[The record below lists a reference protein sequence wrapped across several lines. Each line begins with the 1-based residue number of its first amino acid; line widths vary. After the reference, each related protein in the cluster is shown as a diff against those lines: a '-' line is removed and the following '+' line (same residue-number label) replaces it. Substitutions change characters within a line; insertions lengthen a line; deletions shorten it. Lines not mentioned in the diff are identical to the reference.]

1 MPTKKNT
8 KSRKSQKKAAP
19 SLSDLMQPIPTSASS
34 NHKPAAKPEILLR
47 SVRQNNLKGFDL
59 ALPLGKLIVVTGLSG
74 AGKSSLVFETLHAE
88 GQRRYVETFS
98 PYVRQFME
106 MMERPKVDSIEN
118 IRPSIAIQ
126 QSNTVKTSR
135 STVGTMTELCDYMK
149 VWFCHRS
156 RLFDPDTD
164 QLVEDDNPQ
173 SIWQKAFASFTGQ
186 SVVLA
191 FALTK
196 PANFSW
202 HEVIGNLKAKGF
214 TRAFIHTAKAAPRRA
229 SLESVNAEQI
239 PEDATLLIIQDRVTL
254 SADAESRFIEAAT
267 ACLHFGQGELR
278 LLDEHG
284 HELGH
289 YSEGLHS
296 PKSGRRF
303 RASSPALFSFNSP
316 LGACP
321 KCRGFG
327 RIIEI
332 DFRLVIPD
340 ASLSIDAGAIRA
352 FQGEVYS
359 ESQRDLLRA
368 CRKHRIPTN
377 IPWRDMP
384 EEHRQ
389 FVIEGEPDYDEDGKG
404 WPNYWYGIRR
414 FFTWLESTAYK
425 MHVRVFLS
433 KYRAYVPCP
442 DCRGQRL
449 QPEAL
454 YWKWNGHTLP
464 DLYRLPISHL
474 LELMTDELHAVTASP
489 EYQQGASHTNPLL
502 LSLEAIVTRLRYL
515 EQVGLGYLNLDR
527 SSRSLS
533 GGETMRV
540 SLTACLGT
548 ALVDTLFVLDEPS
561 IGLHSR
567 DTERL
572 IGILRRLTDAGNT
585 VVVVEHD
592 ESIMRAAD
600 YIIEIGPE
608 PGTNGGHVVFAGTPQ
623 EILRMPDSL
632 TGTYLSGAKTIP
644 VPSRRRPVK
653 PASPWLRITEAT
665 RHNLQ
670 KFSAKIPL
678 QRLVVLS
685 GVSGAG
691 KSTLLDNVIHQGLLA
706 KAGRSVEEPADIRSI
721 ETDLAFSEIVMVDQS
736 PVSKT
741 PRSNPALYAEA
752 WDPIRDLLAGTD
764 SARQA
769 GLTAAHF
776 SFNSGSGRCPTCEG
790 LGHERIE
797 MQFMADVYV
806 PCPICEGKRFKSEIL
821 ELKWRDLSVADVL
834 DLNVRQA
841 LTLFSDQPKIKSR
854 LESLV
859 DVGLGYLPLGQP
871 LNTLSGGESQRL
883 KLVKYLSKVGESAH
897 HALLLLDEPTT
908 GLHRDDVSRL
918 LQVLHRLVDSGHS
931 LILIEHQL
939 DIIKSADWVLELG
952 PEAGINGGKLVFEG
966 PPDALAQTDTETSPF
981 LAAELAPRNT
991 LAYQA
996 PAADTSLSLLAAE
1009 DSSID
1014 NSFIHVYGARQH
1026 NLQDVSLKI
1035 AHNQIT
1041 VLTGVSGS
1049 GKSSLAFD
1057 IIFSE
1062 GQRRFMESMSAW
1074 ARQYVE
1080 QLPRA
1085 EVDRLEG
1092 IPPTVAIEQRI
1103 TAGTSKSTVAT
1114 ITEVAQYLR
1123 LLYAR
1128 LGVQHS
1134 IVNGQPLVAQKPEA
1148 LLARLSKILSETATA
1163 SKRKSKQSDAYY
1175 LCSPIVRGRKG
1186 HHEPVAKW
1194 AEKQGYKILR
1204 IDGKIVP
1211 VSSFTKLDRFKEHD
1225 IEVVSW
1231 EIPLSAIPTSQDLP
1245 ALEAALTLG
1254 NGTALLTSADGKAIA
1269 WLSTSRTDPVTGES
1283 YPELDPKH
1291 FSWNSAKGWC
1301 PKCHGYGLL
1310 ESWMRSDE
1318 KFNLANVVFTD
1329 GELCPDCHG
1338 ARLNP
1343 ISRAVRLHLDDGR
1356 VFSLPELLAL
1366 TPQALLDTLSQL
1378 RHDARSAA
1386 ILRDLL
1392 PEIEERLRFMGQV
1405 GLDYL
1410 SLDRP
1415 TATLSGGEAQRIRL
1429 AAQLGSNLSGVL
1441 YVLDEPSIGLH
1452 ARDNERLLQSL
1463 RDLRAKGNTLLIVEH
1478 DDDTM
1483 KLADHIVDLGPGAG
1497 INGGQIVAQGHWQEL
1512 IHHPESITGRYLG
1525 KGIPHPLLGQ
1535 RRPLAGLPNDAFRI
1549 SPEDPSAK
1557 PKKSKRPSK
1566 NKRPSSG
1573 NGSITFSD
1581 LTSSQ
1586 DWITLQ
1592 GASLRN
1598 LKDFDVALP
1607 IGRLTVVC
1615 GISGAG
1621 KSTLIRDLLTPL
1633 VSYASK
1639 HSHSHLDWKHVANC
1653 PDLPFRNSPAPVFR
1667 SLTNA
1672 HQFRSVVEVDQTP
1685 IGKTP
1690 RSTPATYIGIFDLIR
1705 QFFAELPEAKIAG
1718 HTASVFSFNTSG
1730 GRCDKCSGGGQIKLE
1745 MAFMPDTYVRC
1756 DECNG
1761 QRYSPILKDIRWK
1774 GKNIAEVLELSFDE
1788 ARHFFDF
1795 HSRLSEVI
1803 SLMCETGLG
1812 YLTLGQSSPTLS
1824 GGEAQRLKLVSEL
1837 VHGLPTWKERTRG
1850 LPPKNLYILE
1860 EPTIGL
1866 HLSDCEKLIRLLHR
1880 LVDQGHTVI
1889 VIEHHLD
1896 VIAEADYLLEIG
1908 PQGGHLGGHLIYQGP
1923 PASLP
1928 STPNSPTAPFLNGKV

>member
-1 MPTKKNT
+1 M
-8 KSRKSQKKAAP
+8 SAP
-19 SLSDLMQPIPTSASS
+19 ATIQL
-34 NHKPAAKPEILLR
+34 KG
-47 SVRQNNLKGFDL
+47 VRQNNLKGFDL

-156 RLFDPDTD
+156 QLFDPDTGS
-164 QLVEDDNPQ
+164 LIEDDNPQ
-173 SIWQKAFASFTGQ
+173 SIWQKALEGFSGQ
-186 SVVLA
+186 PVVLA
-191 FALTK
+191 FCVKK

-202 HEVIGNLKAKGF
+202 EEVVNNLKAKGF
-214 TRAFIHTAKAAPRRA
+214 TRAFLHTGKQAPRRLA
-229 SLESVNAEQI
+229 LEDFDNDKTAA
-239 PEDATLLIIQDRVTL
+239 DAQLLVIQDRITL
-254 SADAESRFIEAAT
+254 EPAEQARFIEGART
-267 ACLHFGQGELR
+267 CLHFGQGELR
-278 LLDEHG
+278 LLDEKG
-284 HELGH
+284 KELGH

-327 RIIEI
+327 RVIEI
-332 DFRLVIPD
+332 DYRLVIPD
-340 ASLSIDAGAIRA
+340 ASLSIEGGAIRA

-359 ESQRDLLRA
+359 ESQRDLIRA
-368 CRKHRIPTN
+368 CRKHKVRTD
-377 IPWRDMP
+377 IPWRDMS
-384 EEHRQ
+384 EKDRQ
-389 FVIEGEPDYDEDGKG
+389 FVLEGEPDYDDDGKG
-404 WPNYWYGIRR
+404 WPDYWYGIRR
-414 FFTWLESTAYK
+414 FFSWLETNTYK

-442 DCRGQRL
+442 DCGGQRL

-454 YWKWNGHTLP
+454 YWKWQKHTLP
-464 DLYRLPISHL
+464 QLYLLPISTL
-474 LELMTDELHAVTASP
+474 LELMSVELFNVRQELPVNTNGENTA
-489 EYQQGASHTNPLL
+489 HTNPLL

-527 SSRSLS
+527 SSRTLS

-572 IGILRRLTDAGNT
+572 ISILRRLTDAGNT
-585 VVVVEHD
+585 VIVVEHD
-592 ESIMRAAD
+592 ESVMRAAD

-608 PGTNGGHVVFAGTPQ
+608 PGANGGHVVFAGSPA
-623 EILRMPDSL
+623 EMLAPRKGKNKARALSL
-632 TGTYLSGAKTIP
+632 TASYLVGAKTIATP
-644 VPSRRRPVK
+644 KKRRAVK
-653 PASPWLRITEAT
+653 PRTPWLRIEDAT

-670 KFSAKIPL
+670 NFSAKIPL

-691 KSTLLDNVIHQGLLA
+691 KSTLLDNVIYQGLLA
-706 KAGRSVEEPADIRSI
+706 KAGKAVEEPADIKSI
-721 ETDLAFSEIVMVDQS
+721 ESDLGFSEIVMVDQS

-741 PRSNPALYAEA
+741 PRSNPALYTEA
-752 WDPIRDLLAGTD
+752 WDPIRDLLASTD
-764 SARQA
+764 AARQA
-769 GLTAAHF
+769 GLTAANF
-776 SFNSGSGRCPTCEG
+776 SFNSGSGRCPACEG

-806 PCPICEGKRFKSEIL
+806 PCPICEGKRFKPEVL
-821 ELKWRDLSVADVL
+821 AHKWRDLSVADVL
-834 DLNVRQA
+834 DLNVNDA
-841 LTLFSDQPKIKSR
+841 LKLFDDQPKIKSR
-854 LESLV
+854 LKSLV
-859 DVGLGYLPLGQP
+859 AVGLGYLPLGQP

-883 KLVKYLSKVGESAH
+883 KLVKYISKVGETAH

-908 GLHRDDVSRL
+908 GLHRDDVARL

-939 DIIKSADWVLELG
+939 DIIKSADWILELG
-952 PEAGINGGKLVFEG
+952 PEAGANGGKLVFAGTPEQ
-966 PPDALAQTDTETSPF
+966 LAAAATETSRF
-981 LAAELAPRNT
+981 LAKEMAPSALAEIIPWQESNGSALMVAEEYP
-991 LAYQA
+991 
-996 PAADTSLSLLAAE
+996 PANPSC
-1009 DSSID
+1009 IQ
-1014 NSFIHVYGARQH
+1014 VYGARQH
-1026 NLQDVSLKI
+1026 NLQDVSLQI
-1035 AHNQIT
+1035 AHNKIT

-1103 TAGTSKSTVAT
+1103 TGGTSKSTVAT

-1128 LGVQHS
+1128 LGIQHS
-1134 IVNGQPLVAQKPEA
+1134 VVNGHALVAQKSDA
-1148 LLARLSKILSETATA
+1148 LLARLTKLITDASPP
-1163 SKRKSKQSDAYY
+1163 SKRKSKESITYY
-1175 LCSPIVRGRKG
+1175 LCAPVVRGRKG
-1186 HHEPVAKW
+1186 HHEPVSKW
-1194 AEKQGYKILR
+1194 AIQHGYDLLR
-1204 IDGKIVP
+1204 VDGKIVE
-1211 VSSFTKLDRFKEHD
+1211 VSSFKKLDRFKEHD
-1225 IEVVSW
+1225 IEVVCW
-1231 EIPLSAIPTSQDLP
+1231 TLENTAPPTSEDLP
-1245 ALEAALTLG
+1245 KLESALALG
-1254 NGTALLTSADGKAIA
+1254 NGSALLTAANGKAIA
-1269 WLSTSRTDPVTGES
+1269 WLSTTRTDPITGES

-1291 FSWNSAKGWC
+1291 FSWNSGKGWC
-1301 PKCHGYGLL
+1301 PKCHGYGQLQT
-1310 ESWMRSDE
+1310 WMKADE
-1318 KFNLANVVFTD
+1318 KFNLANVAFTD
-1329 GELCPDCHG
+1329 GEVCPDCEG
-1338 ARLNP
+1338 TRLNP
-1343 ISRAVRLHLDDGR
+1343 VSRAVRLHLENEQT
-1356 VFSLPELLAL
+1356 VTLPSLLSL
-1366 TPQALLDTLSQL
+1366 TPQKLLDTLGQL
-1378 RHDARSAA
+1378 KHDARSAA
-1386 ILRDLL
+1386 ILRDLR

-1410 SLDRP
+1410 FLDRP

-1463 RDLRAKGNTLLIVEH
+1463 RALREKGNTLLIVEH

-1483 KLADHIVDLGPGAG
+1483 KMADHIVDLGPAAG
-1497 INGGQIVAQGHWQEL
+1497 RHGGHIVAQGHWQEL
-1512 IHHPESITGRYLG
+1512 IKLPESITGRYLG
-1525 KGIPHPLLGQ
+1525 KGIPHPLLGK
-1535 RRPLAGLPNDAFRI
+1535 RRPLAGIDNDSFRLLPAEGGLAALPYSQRTKR
-1549 SPEDPSAK
+1549 AL
-1557 PKKSKRPSK
+1557 KSKTSTK
-1566 NKRPSSG
+1566 KK
-1573 NGSITFSD
+1573 TTSD
-1581 LTSSQ
+1581 TAISLAALAASEDWLT
-1586 DWITLQ
+1586 LE

-1598 LKDFDVALP
+1598 LKGFDLALP
-1607 IGRLTVVC
+1607 LGKLTVVC

-1633 VSYASK
+1633 VSYAAKEGLSQ
-1639 HSHSHLDWKHVANC
+1639 LDWKKARDSSALNFHNTKDIPAFQR
-1653 PDLPFRNSPAPVFR
+1653 LRNADK
-1667 SLTNA
+1667 
-1672 HQFRSVVEVDQTP
+1672 FRSVVEVDQTP

-1690 RSTPATYIGIFDLIR
+1690 RSTPATYIGIFDTIR
-1705 QFFAELPEAKIAG
+1705 QFFAGIPEAKIAG
-1718 HTASVFSFNTSG
+1718 HTASTFSFNTAG
-1730 GRCDKCSGGGQIKLE
+1730 GRCEKCSGGGQIKLE
-1745 MAFMPDTYVRC
+1745 MAFMPETYVQC

-1761 QRYSPILKDIRWK
+1761 HRYSPILKEIRWK
-1774 GKNIAEVLELSFDE
+1774 GKNIAEVLSMSFEE
-1788 ARHFFDF
+1788 AREFFDF
-1795 HSRLSEVI
+1795 HTRLYDVI

-1837 VHGLPTWKERTRG
+1837 VNGLPTWKERTRG

-1896 VIAEADYLLEIG
+1896 VIAEADYLVEIG
-1908 PQGGHLGGHLIYQGP
+1908 PEGGDNGGELLYQGNP
-1923 PASLP
+1923 KGVLRCKASQ
-1928 STPNSPTAPFLNGKV
+1928 TAPFLKGKV